1 MPRHS
6 KPDVQ
11 RPVND
16 NAIAPAPA
24 GKEKAKKLSLPQEST
39 PSKSPQAS
47 GMPGQLTILKD
58 PANGGGRG
66 IHGIPGIISS
76 TTTSPQTRQRLVG
89 GIIESL
95 MKGAAPGG
103 PVQAVEGH
111 DSTAYNTGMVHLRGS
126 PYTMHHGK

>member
-1 MPRHS
+1 MPRHA
-6 KPDVQ
+6 KPDVH

-24 GKEKAKKLSLPQEST
+24 SKEKPKKLSLPQEHT
-39 PSKSPQAS
+39 ASKSPQAS
-47 GMPGQLTILKD
+47 GMPGSLTILKD

-66 IHGIPGIISS
+66 IVGVPGIISS
-76 TTTSPQTRQRLVG
+76 TTTSPETRQRLVG

-103 PVQAVEGH
+103 PVQAVEGN
-111 DSTAYNTGMVHLRGS
+111 DSTAYNSGMSHIRGS
-126 PYTMHHGK
+126 PYTMRHK